1 MGSEPRRGKAKMRW
15 WEKNSPRALALY
27 GLPILPNGAVNHEML
42 GASLGE
48 LPFSLVFDSGW
59 WFYDYAVGAFT
70 STKKERVEFLYKII
84 VGKAAEVEPATTRNL
99 ILGLRDHAKKV
110 LGAAQVILEVDPSF
124 WERHRRIING
134 NVEVFSPKESCK
146 RFAEE
151 AVTMAEGRSLALR
164 EAFGFYTRYCRLNN
178 AQPLPQVE
186 FQKEI
191 NAEFDRKFG
200 VRLRHDLP
208 SGEKGTRGWTKLAL
222 KDEFLQM
229 TA

>member
-1 MGSEPRRGKAKMRW
+1 M
-15 WEKNSPRALALY
+15 NSPRALRLY
-27 GLPILPNGAVNHEML
+27 GPPILGNGTPNLEML

-70 STKKERVEFLYKII
+70 PTKRERVEFLHKII
-84 VGKAAEVEPATTRNL
+84 VGKAAEEEPASTRNL

-110 LGAAQVILEVDPSF
+110 VGAAQVILEVDPGY
-124 WERHRRIING
+124 WEKHRRVGSG
-134 NVEVFSPKESCK
+134 NVEIFSPKESCK

-164 EAFGFYTRYCRLNN
+164 EAFGVYTRYCRLRN
-178 AQPLPQVE
+178 AMPLPQVE